1 MREGSEG
8 QAWDGD
14 GMEVEK
20 ERGPVVTHGTGPTTR
35 RRATRAQLVD
45 SLIEQ
50 PELLVQAAGAEFG
63 KKVLAGRILVEK
75 VGGSRWRW

>member
-35 RRATRAQLVD
+35 RRATRAQLIPR
-45 SLIEQ
+45 LNNQ
-50 PELLVQAAGAEFG
+50 NCLFKQQARNLAKKFYCIFESTRAGYT
-63 KKVLAGRILVEK
+63 L
-75 VGGSRWRW
+75 